1 MEVKS
6 RDDFFKETVKPIE
19 IRKRSISELLEA
31 MAETSFQGRKL
42 GEVYRTWINMLNDKD
57 VTIFMGL
64 AGSMSTAGMWKIIG
78 QMIDDGYL
86 DVLVSTGANISEDI
100 YAGMGFPYGK
110 GSPLVDDE
118 ILLKHKIDRYY
129 DEWADEYKYREMEKL
144 LADFI
149 GGLRKDYVY
158 STAELMYLLGKHL
171 DSLGID
177 SLATRAYRK
186 RMPIFSPAIM
196 DSSYGIASVLSEKGR
211 IVLDQF
217 KDFEQM
223 TQIAMK
229 SDDTAVIYIGGGVPK
244 DTIQLMA
251 VIKALLLER
260 QTGKEIV
267 KPHKFAIQI
276 TTDSPQWGG
285 LSGATF
291 EEAIS
296 WGKISKEGGYA
307 VCYCDATI
315 ALPIVAHAIYEHK
328 PQRVKKNFDYIFENV
343 DKF

>member
-1 MEVKS
+1 MKRE
-6 RDDFFKETVKPIE
+6 DFFKETVKPIE
-19 IRKRSISELLEA
+19 IKPRSISELLEA

-42 GEVYRTWINMLNDKD
+42 GEVYRVWKNMVSDND
-57 VTIFMGL
+57 VTILMGL
-64 AGSMSTAGMWKIIG
+64 TGSMSTAGMWKIVG
-78 QMIDDGYL
+78 QLIDDNFL
-86 DVLVSTGANISEDI
+86 DVLVSSGANISEDI

-118 ILLKHKIDRYY
+118 LLLKYKIDRYY

-144 LADFI
+144 LSDFI
-149 GGLRKDYVY
+149 GSLNKDHIY

-171 DSLGID
+171 DKSGID

-186 RMPIFSPAIM
+186 RVPIFSPAIM
-196 DSSYGIASVLSEKGR
+196 DSSYGIAAVLSEKGR

-223 TQIAMK
+223 TKIALK

-251 VIKALLLER
+251 VIKALLLEK

-267 KPHKFAIQI
+267 KPHKYAIQI

-296 WGKISKEGGYA
+296 WGKISKEGGNA

-315 ALPIVAHAIYEHK
+315 ALPIVIHALYEKK
-328 PQRVKKNFDYIFENV
+328 PKRVKKNFDFVFEEV
-343 DKF
+343 EKG

>member
-1 MEVKS
+1 MK
-6 RDDFFKETVKPIE
+6 RDDFFKETVTPLEVK
-19 IRKRSISELLEA
+19 KRSVSELLEA
-31 MAETSFQGRKL
+31 MADTSFQGRKL
-42 GEVYRTWINMLNDKD
+42 GEAFKVWSEMLQDRD
-57 VTIFMGL
+57 VSIYFGFT
-64 AGSMSTAGMWKIIG
+64 GSMSTAGMWKIVG
-78 QMIDDGYL
+78 WMIDSGYI
-86 DVLVSTGANISEDI
+86 DTLVSTGANISEDI

-110 GSPLVDDE
+110 GTPYIDDE
-118 ILLKHKIDRYY
+118 LLLKNKIDRYY

-144 LADFI
+144 LTDFI
-149 GGLRKDYVY
+149 GSLPKNHVY
-158 STAELMYLLGKHL
+158 STAEMMFLLGKHL

-186 RMPIFSPAIM
+186 RVPIFSPAIM

-217 KDFEQM
+217 KDFEQLTKIEM
-223 TQIAMK
+223 AS
-229 SDDTAVIYIGGGVPK
+229 SDTGVVYIGGGVPK

-260 QTGKEIV
+260 EKKEEVV
-267 KPHKFAIQI
+267 KPHKYAIQI

-296 WGKISKEGGYA
+296 WGKIASKGRYA
-307 VCYCDATI
+307 ICYCDATI
-315 ALPIVAHAIYEHK
+315 ALPLISHGIYEK
-328 PQRVKKNFDYIFENV
+328 GISRKNRDFSFVFSEV
-343 DKF
+343 DKR

>member
-1 MEVKS
+1 MKRE
-6 RDDFFKETVKPIE
+6 DFFKETVKPIE
-19 IRKRSISELLEA
+19 IKPRSISELLEA

-42 GEVYRTWINMLNDKD
+42 GEVYKIWKAMLEDKD
-57 VTIFMGL
+57 VTIFMGF

-78 QMIDDGYL
+78 QMIDDGFI

-110 GSPLVDDE
+110 GSPLVDDSL
-118 ILLKHKIDRYY
+118 LLKYKIDRYY

-144 LADFI
+144 LSEFI
-149 GGLRKDYVY
+149 GSLDKKHVY
-158 STAELMYLLGKHL
+158 STAEMMYLLGKYL
-171 DSLGID
+171 DERGID
-177 SLATRAYRK
+177 SIATRAYK
-186 RMPIFSPAIM
+186 KKVPIFSPAIM

-211 IVLDQF
+211 IILDQF
-217 KDFEQM
+217 KDFEQL
-223 TQIAMK
+223 TKIAMN
-229 SDDTAVIYIGGGVPK
+229 SEETAVIYIGGGVPK
-244 DTIQLMA
+244 DTIQLTA
-251 VIKALLLER
+251 VIKALLLEK

-267 KPHKFAIQI
+267 KPHKYAVQI

-307 VCYCDATI
+307 ICYCDATI
-315 ALPIVAHAIYEHK
+315 ALPIIAHAIYEKK
-328 PQRVKKNFDYIFENV
+328 PKRTNKTFDFIFEEIQ
-343 DKF
+343 DKSSK